1 MPSSRL
7 VRRSLLQLLIAAA
20 MLAAQPAFAQGKV
33 TRLIVGFAPGG
44 PIDFVARVLSEQ
56 LSRELGHQVIVENKA
71 GANAGIAAELVAKS
85 APDGQTL
92 FMTSTGAIAISP
104 ALYDKLPY
112 DPVRDLAPVTLVV
125 NTAEV
130 LVASASNPSNNA
142 TEFIAS
148 ARLQPNGATMASSG
162 IGSVPHLAMELLT
175 DVTKANLRHVPY
187 KGVAPAI
194 SDVIA
199 GHVDALFIDV
209 PVALAQI
216 KGGKLKALG
225 IAAPQRHPMLP
236 DTPTLE
242 ELGLRGV
249 DSNNWYAIYA
259 AKATPAAEI
268 ERVGQAVR
276 RTLENESVKSRLLAS
291 GVEPAPTTPAGLAS
305 LQKTDTEKWAR
316 IIKLKNIKGE

>member
-1 MPSSRL
+1 MRSSRQ
-7 VRRSLLQLLIAAA
+7 VRRSLLQVVVALAI
-20 MLAAQPAFAQGKV
+20 LAAQPVFAQGKV
-33 TRLIVGFAPGG
+33 TKLIVGFAPGG

-56 LSRELGHQVIVENKA
+56 LSKELGHQVIVENKA
-71 GANAGIAAELVAKS
+71 GANAGIAAEFVAKS

-92 FMTSTGAIAISP
+92 FMTSTGAVAISP

-130 LVASASNPSNNA
+130 LVASAANPASNA
-142 TEFIAS
+142 TEFIAN
-148 ARLQPNGATMASSG
+148 ARKKPDGATLASSG

-175 DVTKANLRHVPY
+175 DVTKAPFRHVPY

-242 ELGLRGV
+242 EQGLRGV

-259 AKATPAAEI
+259 PKGTPAAELD
-268 ERVGQAVR
+268 RVAQAVR

-291 GVEPAPTTPAGLAS
+291 GVEPAPTTPAQLAA